1 MPSSYSQKGLEY
13 VNPRKK
19 APEAEARGA
28 KGTSDQI
35 ETCTFEEKVTATGW
49 EGFDRRE
56 ET

>member
-35 ETCTFEEKVTATGW
+35 ETCTFEVKVTATGW